1 MDSPRMDFLRVHF
14 YFTGRVQGVGFR
26 YTAMLYARK
35 LGLTGWV
42 RNNPDGKVEMEAQGS
57 RARIDLLVD
66 QLSHSFPIRIDH
78 VQEWVLPVVAGEA
91 KFDEIW

>member
-1 MDSPRMDFLRVHF
+1 MDSPRMDFVRVHF

-66 QLSHSFPIRIDH
+66 
-78 VQEWVLPVVAGEA
+78 
-91 KFDEIW
+91 